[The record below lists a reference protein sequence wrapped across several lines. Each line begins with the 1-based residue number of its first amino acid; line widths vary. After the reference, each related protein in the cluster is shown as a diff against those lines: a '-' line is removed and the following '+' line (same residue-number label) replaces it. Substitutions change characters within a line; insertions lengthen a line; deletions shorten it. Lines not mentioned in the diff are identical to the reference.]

1 MASAEMDKLFND
13 MFKDVDNEIN
23 QFRDKINAALKKNAD
38 SLNQAAMQAIQQTM
52 QQAGMA
58 GQPGMQT
65 APGQPSRPQS
75 LPWLKHGLRGFLRKI
90 WHGNHPDNP
99 SWQGYTGEHVLTL
112 EENNFLMNQLNEA
125 ADIIISEV
133 VPADVIGAS
142 LSGQIGDIEK
152 ITIDFRNNLKTI
164 IRTALTQA
172 DIKGRRGSATT
183 TPSPSPTSTPAAAVS
198 AGDIDSAAEEDDDVG
213 QFEPAT
219 DVVPGEGGGDDAD
232 VSVSTTNKDVV
243 QQIDSSENQEIDA
256 KIDEMGEELSK
267 FVNKKTGTIK
277 YKSRGMARA
286 ALKSL
291 GLENNDENVQR
302 VFERYG
308 YIKPD
313 GQEEDGIPA
322 RTGGRTKHV
331 PKKRRSAATTT
342 TTTAATPP
350 KKKKKKKRSPVIQ
363 RSSELHSVEGDAP
376 SMARDGGDDDFDSED
391 WLGADESRAYEDFVA
406 RNIIEGLPPK
416 YRLNF
421 FRETLS
427 KGARGSHV
435 LRHKVRNMPIEE
447 RTKYFKE
454 LLNS

>member
-152 ITIDFRNNLKTI
+152 ITIDFRNNLKNI

-198 AGDIDSAAEEDDDVG
+198 AGDIDSAEEDDDDIG
-213 QFEPAT
+213 QFEPAS
-219 DVVPGEGGGDDAD
+219 DVVPGEGGGDNAD
-232 VSVSTTNKDVV
+232 VPVSTINKDVV
-243 QQIDSSENQEIDA
+243 QQIDSSENQDIDA
-256 KIDEMGEELSK
+256 KIDAMGEELRK
-267 FVNKKTGTIK
+267 LVDQKTGKIK
-277 YKSRGMARA
+277 VKSRGLARA
-286 ALKSL
+286 ALKDL
-291 GLENNDENVQR
+291 GLENNDKNAQR
-302 VFERYG
+302 VFGRYG

-313 GQEEDGIPA
+313 DQTKDGILA
-322 RTGGRTKHV
+322 RDANRNRKKRRS
-331 PKKRRSAATTT
+331 KKRRSAATTT
-342 TTTAATPP
+342 TTTTTATPP
-350 KKKKKKKRSPVIQ
+350 KKKNVIQ
-363 RSSELHSVEGDAP
+363 RPSELHPVEGDEETT
-376 SMARDGGDDDFDSED
+376 SNTLDDHDPDYD
-391 WLGADESRAYEDFVA
+391 PYGESRAYEDLVA
-406 RNIIEGLPPK
+406 RNLIEGLPPK

-421 FRETLS
+421 FRETLR
-427 KGARGSHV
+427 KGARGPYV